1 MKAEGT
7 TVVKVT
13 KVTDGDTYK
22 AKLPS
27 GKKITVR
34 MEGIDAPEKKQ
45 KYGKESTEVLKQ
57 LIEGKYINLKVTGI
71 DQYKRI
77 LAYTFLT
84 LYQEASFEM
93 VLSGY
98 AWHFEKYNK
107 NENLKKAQMMAK
119 VKKIGLWAD
128 PNPVPP
134 WDFRKLKKQNPIKK
148 FLLI

>member
-7 TVVKVT
+7 TLVKVT

-45 KYGKESTEVLKQ
+45 KYWKESTEVLKQ

-134 WDFRKLKKQNPIKK
+134 WDFRKQKKQNPIKK
-148 FLLI
+148 VLHI

>member
-1 MKAEGT
+1 MKAEKT
-7 TVVKVT
+7 VVVKVI

-34 MEGIDAPEKKQ
+34 MEGIDAPELKQ
-45 KYGKESTEVLKQ
+45 PFGKESKEILQQ
-57 LIEGKYINLKVTGI
+57 LIEGKYINLQVTGI
-71 DQYKRI
+71 DNYKRI
-77 LAYTFLT
+77 LANTFLT

-93 VLSGY
+93 VLSGF

-107 NENLKKAQMMAK
+107 DENLKKAQMMAK
-119 VKKIGLWAD
+119 TKKIGLWAD

-134 WDFRKLKKQNPIKK
+134 WEYRKQKKSNPIKK
-148 FLLI
+148 LLHI